1 MASGGVVVALWAA
14 AAAGP
19 GLRNP
24 GRHHTRCRALRR
36 LPARSAHSPTSR
48 HVLTTLRA
56 AMTAPAC
63 AVGPCESMV
72 GSSNFRGRLR
82 APQLPQPRFLH
93 ATQAATTSS
102 LSLCSGKRWRR
113 RTRELRQPKST
124 WVLDGSSNTRNAISP
139 KRPFFGAW
147 EWVRFKALIKTRAL
161 VTSAGHES
169 QWLLRYASAKVDGA
183 KQEFDPSPRP
193 LHAQPLDSSSLL
205 LSPPLPLSPLC
216 LQACGLQ
223 AGGRVGSARR
233 GPASAA
239 SAGGSSGSA
248 VPPSSATHRTRA
260 TGTQR
265 CVLVCLRAAAA
276 AGATPRT
283 PTRAWGPLPLV
294 AAHPPAASNPLGR
307 AAAMTGRVHA
317 VLMPVRKGHRRGV
330 TVCALALQQQ

>member
-205 LSPPLPLSPLC
+205 LSLFLPFACRRAGCRQVAGWGPPGAVQRVQR
-216 LQACGLQ
+216 LQ
-223 AGGRVGSARR
+223 
-233 GPASAA
+233 
-239 SAGGSSGSA
+239 
-248 VPPSSATHRTRA
+248 
-260 TGTQR
+260 
-265 CVLVCLRAAAA
+265 AAAA
-276 AGATPRT
+276 AVQCHQAAPLI
-283 PTRAWGPLPLV
+283 AHGPQG
-294 AAHPPAASNPLGR
+294 HSAASSCACVQR
-307 AAAMTGRVHA
+307 Q
-317 VLMPVRKGHRRGV
+317 RRGRHHAHQPGRGDR
-330 TVCALALQQQ
+330 CHW